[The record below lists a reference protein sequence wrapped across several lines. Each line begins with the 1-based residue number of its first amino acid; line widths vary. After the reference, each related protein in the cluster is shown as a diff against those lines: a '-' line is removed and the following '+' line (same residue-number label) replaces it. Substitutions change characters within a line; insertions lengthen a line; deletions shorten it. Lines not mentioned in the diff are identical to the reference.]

1 VIAPRSSKG
10 IEFRGSEAG
19 EQNTLPK
26 EGSLLV
32 QGTLPAYK
40 STKNLPVALLV
51 KVSLK
56 YQRVAVN
63 TSKFIQKHP
72 SFVGRIE

>member
-1 VIAPRSSKG
+1 VIAPRSRKG

-32 QGTLPAYK
+32 QGTLPAYN

-56 YQRVAVN
+56 YQRVAVTRQSLYKN
-63 TSKFIQKHP
+63 THDLL
-72 SFVGRIE
+72 GL